1 MVHGEHNSP
10 GAKKVWVYFSLG
22 PARVRAWLLV
32 ILSVPVPAAPG
43 VSPLIETHRL
53 KFGKIATRDGTRQEN
68 RASANAN
75 SPLPGKG
82 SKGIEILFVLS
93 ARGSAGHHCRVDS
106 QRVTRVSLDAPL
118 VSRSAFLHGESRRWC
133 WCWKPR
139 RKLQR
144 HDGAAAPVRGQID
157 IFAESA
163 AAV

>member
-53 KFGKIATRDGTRQEN
+53 KFGKIATRDEL
-68 RASANAN
+68 
-75 SPLPGKG
+75 LPGKG
-82 SKGIEILFVLS
+82 RISRQRERLS
-93 ARGSAGHHCRVDS
+93 SAGEGLRRDPASSSPREDRLAITVESIPNKLHACLS
-106 QRVTRVSLDAPL
+106 TRRFAVCLSTRREEAL
-118 VSRSAFLHGESRRWC
+118 VLV
-133 WCWKPR
+133 KPR